1 MKKNQEQII
10 IIGLGKFGM
19 SMAQEFS
26 KYDCDVMA
34 IDKSEKLVMAVAP
47 YVTTSARVDAI
58 DKDALESLGIRNFD
72 VAIIGM
78 GDDLESS
85 IMVALTLK
93 EFGVPYII
101 AKSRDNVHT
110 RLLNMIG
117 VDKVVQPEQDSA
129 IRVAKGIMHKHLVKQ
144 LEFSKDYSIV
154 EVQASEKWVGK
165 KLNELALRQKHE
177 MNVICIKKNDEEKT
191 IFPSAEYVIEKN
203 DNLMVI
209 APNKEIEK
217 MSSWM

>member
-1 MKKNQEQII
+1 MIVMKKNQEQII

-19 SMAQEFS
+19 SMAQELS

-34 IDKSEKLVMAVAP
+34 IDKSEKLVMSVAP

-58 DKDALESLGIRNFD
+58 DKDALESLGIKNFD

-78 GDDLESS
+78 GDNLESS
-85 IMVALTLK
+85 IMIALTLK

-101 AKSRDNVHT
+101 AKSRDDMHT

-117 VDKVVQPEQDSA
+117 VNKVVQPEQDSA
-129 IRVAKGIMHKHLVKQ
+129 IRVARGIMHKHLVKH

-154 EVQASEKWVGK
+154 EIQASERWIGK
-165 KLNELALRQKHE
+165 RLSELALRQKHE
-177 MNVICIKKNDEEKT
+177 MNIICVKKMMKKKLFFHRQNILLK
-191 IFPSAEYVIEKN
+191 
-203 DNLMVI
+203 
-209 APNKEIEK
+209 K
-217 MSSWM
+217 MII